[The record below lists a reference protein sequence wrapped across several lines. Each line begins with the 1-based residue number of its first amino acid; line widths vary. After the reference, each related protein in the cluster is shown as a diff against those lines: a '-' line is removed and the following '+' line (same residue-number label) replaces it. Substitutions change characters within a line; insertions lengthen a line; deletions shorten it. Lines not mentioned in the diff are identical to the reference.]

1 MGRSVAEVR
10 RLEALPGQAGVTNGA
25 VAAAAGFDRSRG
37 GGRRV
42 TDAEELVGEAIQEA
56 AGAFELGEEFFFG
69 AEFAGVGNKRTTGA
83 ARGMFD
89 VKHFVVEDIFDDELR
104 DERMIH
110 AAIEKDLIGAGIVA
124 TELAA
129 PRARAPTEMRA
140 GERAAEEFLVE
151 RLEHGTE
158 VEVETLRVGGSGAD
172 PGAAHALNALAGAL
186 GTGVIEIGLDEN
198 FWRATT
204 IDAGEKKCRGAFEYR

>member
-10 RLEALPGQAGVTNGA
+10 RLEALQDKPALQMERLRPLRILIVHAMTESMCG
-25 VAAAAGFDRSRG
+25 RS
-37 GGRRV
+37 
-42 TDAEELVGEAIQEA
+42 TDTEELTGEAVEEA

-69 AEFAGVGNKRTTGA
+69 AEFAGMGDKRTAGA

-89 VKHFVVEDIFDDELR
+89 VKHFVIEDIFDDELR

-129 PRARAPTEMRA
+129 PGASAPTEMGAGKRA
-140 GERAAEEFLVE
+140 TEKFLVE
-151 RLEHGTE
+151 RFEYRRE
-158 VEVETLRVGGSGAD
+158 VEVETLR
-172 PGAAHALNALAGAL
+172 
-186 GTGVIEIGLDEN
+186 
-198 FWRATT
+198 
-204 IDAGEKKCRGAFEYR
+204 

>member
-1 MGRSVAEVR
+1 VAEVR
-10 RLEALPGQAGVTNGA
+10 RLEALPGQASVTNGA
-25 VAAAAGFDRSRG
+25 VAAAVGFDRSRD

-42 TDAEELVGEAIQEA
+42 RTSTDAERLTGEAVEEA

-69 AEFAGVGNKRTTGA
+69 AEFAGVRDERTASA

-110 AAIEKDLIGAGIVA
+110 AAIEQDLIGAGIVA

-129 PRARAPTEMRA
+129 PRASAPTEMRA
-140 GERAAEEFLVE
+140 SERAAEKFPVE
-151 RLEHGTE
+151 RFEYRRE
-158 VEVETLRVGGSGAD
+158 VEVETMRVGGGRAD
-172 PGAAHALNALAGAL
+172 A
-186 GTGVIEIGLDEN
+186 
-198 FWRATT
+198 
-204 IDAGEKKCRGAFEYR
+204 